1 MTHLCITMH
10 LKERHKKLMKIDKT
24 YLNGKPEKNR
34 LKQTPPTKKY
44 LTDMTYHKAAKAITL
59 KPIQQTK
66 KGLQYQL
73 EAVHRKFQ
81 SIYPL
86 HRRKRALINA
96 LGSIVKAIS
105 GNLDQDD
112 AEKYDS
118 AISTLQRN
126 QVNVIRR
133 MNRHVS
139 LTTKLIENFNTTLN
153 LITHNQEVIALE
165 IEKYENAPCRNINP
179 GYLCHSNSIQYD
191 TTSKN
196 CIAQILR
203 LSDDAAFYQHVPV
216 TINTTPIEQL
226 TPGHYIALFPEPT
239 KISTHCSATGILV
252 LHGTFLIELPTGCGF
267 KTPRDAHINSKK
279 VIREQPLTLPKIK
292 TVPVHPKEEIKP
304 IHSEKIPLDELHKLH
319 DIQDHMTPLFYEQDS
334 DYTHLWTTPVYIAI
348 AASVGILCFKYNH
361 CLPCQKKGT
370 TTPPS
375 SHQFCSSLT
384 KLFQGMEKLQNDVT
398 LSQQDATE
406 DRRHPIPRAP
416 SARDKPAS

>member
-1 MTHLCITMH
+1 MNAIQNQY
-10 LKERHKKLMKIDKT
+10 EAVAIAIN
-24 YLNGKPEKNR
+24 NGLSRPHWTNLQNFIR
-34 LKQTPPTKKY
+34 
-44 LTDMTYHKAAKAITL
+44 
-59 KPIQQTK
+59 
-66 KGLQYQL
+66 GLQYQL

-96 LGSIVKAIS
+96 IGSIVKAIS

-126 QVNVIRR
+126 Q
-133 MNRHVS
+133 
-139 LTTKLIENFNTTLN
+139 
-153 LITHNQEVIALE
+153 
-165 IEKYENAPCRNINP
+165 YENAPCRNINP

-191 TTSKN
+191 TTSKD

-203 LSDDAAFYQHVPV
+203 LSDDAAFCQHVPV
-216 TINTTPIEQL
+216 TINTTLIEQL
-226 TPGHYIALFPEPT
+226 TPGHYIAIFPEPT
-239 KISTHCSATGILV
+239 KISTHCSATKILV

-267 KTPRDAHINSKK
+267 KIPRDAYINSKK
-279 VIREQPLTLPKIK
+279 VIREQPLTLPKIQ

-304 IHSEKIPLDELHKLH
+304 IHLEKIPLDELHKLH

-348 AASVGILCFKYNH
+348 AASVGILCFKYYH
-361 CLPCQKKGT
+361 CLPCQKKAT

-375 SHQFCSSLT
+375 EPPVLFVPYKTSSGDGKVT
-384 KLFQGMEKLQNDVT
+384 K
-398 LSQQDATE
+398 
-406 DRRHPIPRAP
+406 
-416 SARDKPAS
+416 

>member
-1 MTHLCITMH
+1 MNNFN
-10 LKERHKKLMKIDKT
+10 KKLS
-24 YLNGKPEKNR
+24 KPEENDASMYKNAPQGETQEIDEDR
-34 LKQTPPTKKY
+34 QNLLQRKTRKECLKQTPPTKKY
-44 LTDMTYHKAAKAITL
+44 LTDMTYHKAA
-59 KPIQQTK
+59 

-86 HRRKRALINA
+86 HRRKRALVNA

-126 QVNVIRR
+126 QVNVIQQ
-133 MNRHVS
+133 HVS
-139 LTTKLIENFNTTLN
+139 LTTKLIENFNTTVN
-153 LITHNQEVIALE
+153 LITHNHEVIALE

-191 TTSKN
+191 TTSKD

-203 LSDDAAFYQHVPV
+203 LSDDAAFCQHVPV
-216 TINTTPIEQL
+216 TINTTLIEQL
-226 TPGHYIALFPEPT
+226 TPGHYIAIFPEPT

-252 LHGTFLIELPTGCGF
+252 LHGIFLIELSTGCGF
-267 KTPRDAHINSKK
+267 KTPRDAYMNSKK
-279 VIREQPLTLPKIK
+279 VIREQPLTLPKIQ
-292 TVPVHPKEEIKP
+292 TVPVHPKEGIKP
-304 IHSEKIPLDELHKLH
+304 IHLEKIPLDELHKLH

-334 DYTHLWTTPVYIAI
+334 DYTHLWTTPVYIAV
-348 AASVGILCFKYNH
+348 AASVGILCFKYYH
-361 CLPCQKKGT
+361 CLPCQKKAT

-375 SHQFCSSLT
+375 EPPVLFVPYKTSSGDGEVT
-384 KLFQGMEKLQNDVT
+384 K
-398 LSQQDATE
+398 
-406 DRRHPIPRAP
+406 
-416 SARDKPAS
+416 